1 MTRRPKGQ
9 SKGQWRGTL
18 IADAAQTRVRH
29 RRYGIVQ
36 WLAGVG
42 AALLIAGLVADLVLG
57 SPPLALLAYIGAGAA
72 SIAMGVWYFSKRLR
86 RTRPP
91 RR

>member
-1 MTRRPKGQ
+1 MTRRPKED
-9 SKGQWRGTL
+9 WRGKL

-29 RRYGIVQ
+29 RPYAVVQ
-36 WLAGVG
+36 ALAGLG
-42 AALLIAGLVADLVLG
+42 AILLIAGLVADLVLG
-57 SPPLALLAYIGAGAA
+57 SPPLALLAYAGAGIA

>member
-1 MTRRPKGQ
+1 MTRRPKGR

-29 RRYGIVQ
+29 RRYAVVQ
-36 WLAGVG
+36 SLAGLG
-42 AALLIAGLVADLVLG
+42 AMLLIAGLVADLVLG
-57 SPPLALLAYIGAGAA
+57 SPALALLAYAGAA
-72 SIAMGVWYFSKRLR
+72 ISSIAMGVWYFSKRLR

>member
-1 MTRRPKGQ
+1 MTRQP
-9 SKGQWRGTL
+9 KGQWRGTL
-18 IADAAQTRVRH
+18 IADATQTNVRH

-36 WLAGVG
+36 WLAGLA
-42 AALLIAGLVADLVLG
+42 AALLIAGLIADLVLG
-57 SPPLALLAYIGAGAA
+57 SPALALLAYAGGGIAG
-72 SIAMGVWYFSKRLR
+72 IAMGVWYFTKRLR